1 MPREKIKSF
10 PLSITAILLTLSAC
24 FSTGKIKTS
33 WPSTDYGTFPFC
45 NPDDVRL
52 SSDGPAQRQ
61 IGGTWLQKTQ
71 QGVISSSTML
81 EFKTMAPDK
90 YKFQMSSIGRFTIDS
105 ALQKLVQETITKT
118 SGEAIVSGN
127 EILLNIKDSQIQA
140 KSAKTEEEM
149 DNERFTED
157 TVVTLES
164 GKSKMVMLGEAN
176 QIAGVASCSI
186 TNTKSPGP
194 TESNQ
199 STKLDTVFT
208 TDFSAYKTQ
217 LESTVHFE
225 SRPDANARTLI
236 TIEGPADVGVFF
248 KAADEAAVEKRPR
261 QQRIAFSASVF
272 QIYPAQNEVVIY
284 HPTNLRKLRSGQKL
298 EIKSRRSG
306 THVATATVSRLNY
319 TNAIAS
325 VESGAIKNIDIA
337 DLVLGY

>member
-1 MPREKIKSF
+1 MNIKS
-10 PLSITAILLTLSAC
+10 AIRSVVVPLTLASC

-45 NPDDVRL
+45 NPNDIRL
-52 SSDGPAQRQ
+52 TADGPALRK

-81 EFKTMAPDK
+81 EFKTIAPDK
-90 YKFQMSSIGRFTIDS
+90 YIFQMSAVGRVAIDS
-105 ALQKLVQETITKT
+105 MLQRLVQETIHKT
-118 SGEAIVSGN
+118 WGDATVSGN
-127 EILLNIKDSQIQA
+127 EILLDVKGSQIQV

-157 TVVTLES
+157 TVVKLQS
-164 GKSKMVMLGEAN
+164 SRLKMTMLGEAN
-176 QIAGVASCSI
+176 QIAGTAACSI

-199 STKLDTVFT
+199 SAKSDTAFT

-217 LESTVHFE
+217 LETVVHFE
-225 SRPDANARTLI
+225 SRPNANAKTFM

-248 KAADEAAVEKRPR
+248 KGTDEIVTGKRT
-261 QQRIAFSASVF
+261 QQPKFVFSGSVF
-272 QIYPAQNEVVIY
+272 QIQPARNEIVIY
-284 HPTNLRKLRSGQKL
+284 HPTNLRKLRVGEKL

-306 THVATATVSRLNY
+306 VHVATATVSRLNY